1 MVAGEVPEHPL
12 QGGGRKGHQLDIKM
26 QKSDKTLH
34 ILSTFLDGP
43 IKPHCRVMVDGK
55 TCPAI
60 FRDRLIPSSQIS
72 RSVTVTF
79 AFLRRIGAASYR

>member
-1 MVAGEVPEHPL
+1 VKCRNTLCRAAGE
-12 QGGGRKGHQLDIKM
+12 KAISSTSKC
-26 QKSDKTLH
+26 KSDKTLH

-43 IKPHCRVMVDGK
+43 IKPHRRVMVDGK

-60 FRDRLIPSSQIS
+60 FRDRLIPSSQIP